1 MHTRKT
7 PHPHT
12 HTPSHTHA
20 VAAAIGA
27 ASGAMAAIY
36 TTRKKDEESGVAAD
50 ARALA
55 ESLNAAAVTCIKIAD
70 EVS

>member
-1 MHTRKT
+1 
-7 PHPHT
+7 
-12 HTPSHTHA
+12 

-50 ARALA
+50 ACTLA